1 MSVSL
6 RERVPTVV
14 NLIFGG
20 LRFIM
25 WKYRMQS
32 TDMWP
37 QGIFGK
43 AKSYSLTIIPG
54 NTVRRRMIK
63 RLTAGMILQRLSKL
77 TPA

>member
-1 MSVSL
+1 
-6 RERVPTVV
+6 
-14 NLIFGG
+14 
-20 LRFIM
+20 M